1 MKYELCFILGIVD
14 IASAHPW
21 AHRSSQ
27 ELRPLTLGCWNLGF
41 RALTNK
47 KAGENANKAGGTSE
61 IIIMDAC
68 VNNYVIINIY
78 IYLYIYMHELPPFVV
93 NLNEN
98 MRNWYNMIQ
107 LNKRAKQTEQS
118 QSTNLQKSKLQDNN
132 MCLHCICT
140 QSSNDIKFHQ
150 RTWEQWPYHQQELL
164 SALPQLGSKEGLDQG
179 NSKWTCQNLTNIII
193 W

>member
-47 KAGENANKAGGTSE
+47 KAGENAKKAGGTSE

-78 IYLYIYMHELPPFVV
+78 
-93 NLNEN
+93 
-98 MRNWYNMIQ
+98 
-107 LNKRAKQTEQS
+107 T
-118 QSTNLQKSKLQDNN
+118 
-132 MCLHCICT
+132 CI
-140 QSSNDIKFHQ
+140 F
-150 RTWEQWPYHQQELL
+150 
-164 SALPQLGSKEGLDQG
+164 LGVSFLGP
-179 NSKWTCQNLTNIII
+179 
-193 W
+193 